1 MIVRKII
8 DTFYDL
14 ARQHK
19 LIRSF
24 VYDRVSKGMGTGEK
38 NYPQFFLED
47 PIYINDT
54 TPTTGQTLA
63 TVSFDITCLPQAFSN
78 FNVRQL
84 TEDEC
89 QNVCHQIALHIIA
102 KLRSKNLEYETRIG
116 MEVVKYSF
124 MTLRNWGDDKAAGI
138 RCTVQLALDNDI
150 QLCDLDEHFDSEKV
164 FDLGNLLNDINTD
177 NAHDCH
183 GDFSYKLPQIKID

>member
-24 VYDRVSKGMGTGEK
+24 AYNSVSKGMGTGEK

-47 PIYINDT
+47 PIYINDS

-84 TEDEC
+84 TEEEC

-102 KLRSKNLEYETRIG
+102 KLRALNLEYDKRIG
-116 MEVVKYSF
+116 MEVVRYSF

-138 RCTVQLALDNDI
+138 RCTIQLALDNDI
-150 QLCDLDEHFDSEKV
+150 KFCDLDEHFDTEKE
-164 FDLGNLLNDINTD
+164 FDLGNLLDNIDTD
-177 NAHDCH
+177 NAHSCN
-183 GDFSYKLPQIKID
+183 GDFSYKLPKIKI

>member
-24 VYDRVSKGMGTGEK
+24 AYDRVSKGMGTGEK

-84 TEDEC
+84 TEEEC
-89 QNVCHQIALHIIA
+89 QNVCHQIALNIIA
-102 KLRSKNLEYETRIG
+102 KLRALNLEYDKRIG
-116 MEVVKYSF
+116 MEVVRYSF

-138 RCTVQLALDNDI
+138 RCTIQLALDNDI
-150 QLCDLDEHFDSEKV
+150 KFCDLDEHFDSEKE
-164 FDLGNLLNDINTD
+164 FDLGNLLDNIDTD
-177 NAHDCH
+177 NAHSCN
-183 GDFSYKLPQIKID
+183 GDFSYKLPKIKI

>member
-24 VYDRVSKGMGTGEK
+24 AYNSVSKGMGTGEK

-84 TEDEC
+84 TEEEC

-102 KLRSKNLEYETRIG
+102 KLRALNLEYDKRIG
-116 MEVVKYSF
+116 MEVVRYSF

-138 RCTVQLALDNDI
+138 RCTIQLALDNDI
-150 QLCDLDEHFDSEKV
+150 KFCDLDEHFDTEKE
-164 FDLGNLLNDINTD
+164 FDLGNLLDNIDTD

-183 GDFSYKLPQIKID
+183 GDFSYKLPRIKID

>member
-24 VYDRVSKGMGTGEK
+24 AYDRVSKGMGIGEK

-54 TPTTGQTLA
+54 TPTTGQTLV
-63 TVSFDITCLPQAFSN
+63 TVNFEITCLPQAFSN
-78 FNVRQL
+78 YDVRQL
-84 TEDEC
+84 TEAEC
-89 QNVCHQIALHIIA
+89 QNVCHQIALHIVA
-102 KLRSKNLEYETRIG
+102 RLRSLNAEFDTRIG
-116 MEVVKYSF
+116 VEVVKFSF
-124 MTLRNWGDDKAAGI
+124 MTLRHWGDDDASGV
-138 RCTVQLALDNDI
+138 RCTVQLAVDNDI
-150 QLCDLDEHFDSEKV
+150 QLCDLDEHFSDGKE
-164 FDLGNLLNDINTD
+164 FNLGRLLDDIDT
-177 NAHDCH
+177 AGAAGCRE
-183 GDFSYKLPQIKID
+183 DFSYKLPRIKLE

>member
-14 ARQHK
+14 AKQHK

-24 VYDRVSKGMGTGEK
+24 AYDRVSKGMGTGEK
-38 NYPQFFLED
+38 QYPQFFLED
-47 PIYINDT
+47 PIYINES
-54 TPTTGQTLA
+54 TPLNGQTLC

-78 FNVRQL
+78 WYVRQL
-84 TEDEC
+84 TESEC

-102 KLRSKNLEYETRIG
+102 KLREMNMEFDTRIG

-124 MTLRNWGDDKAAGI
+124 MTLRNWGDDKADGI

-150 QLCDLDEHFDSEKV
+150 QLCDLDEHFDPEKE
-164 FDLGNLLNDINTD
+164 FDLGNLLNDIDTED
-177 NAHDCH
+177 AQGCH
-183 GDFSYKLPQIKID
+183 ENFSFKLPKIKID